1 MTPDRLRSSVGYA
14 AMLLVVTLIAGPLL
28 FVFFTSFKDQPDI
41 YAQPTSWW
49 PLRWYPQN
57 YRTATEQI
65 PFWTFLRNSLII
77 TSVLA
82 VVKFTLGVL
91 SAFGLVFVRFP
102 GRTAVFL
109 VIIAALMVPNQI
121 TVISNYALISHLGL
135 RNTFAGIILPLA
147 GVAFGTFLM
156 RNHFLSLPAE
166 IIEAARMDGA
176 RWWQL
181 LLRVVLPMSRPTMV
195 AVGVITVVN
204 EWNEY
209 LWPFLMSDDESV
221 APLPIGSDVSAAG
234 RGCDELGP
242 GDGGDAVGDAADLA
256 GLHRLAAADDKG
268 PHLGRGQGIGM
279 DPLNRRQFLALAAAA
294 AGVTAGCAGMG
305 GGGSVKSGSGPID
318 FWSSHPG
325 QSSAAERELIG
336 RFQDRFPTLS
346 VKLIDAGKDYD
357 EVAQKF
363 NAALIGTDVPDVVLL
378 DDRWWFHF
386 ALSGVLT
393 ALDDLFGQVGVDTTD
408 YVDSLLADYEFNGR
422 HYAVPYARS
431 TPLFYYNKAAWQQA
445 GLPDRGPQSWSEFDE
460 WGPELQRVVGAG
472 RSAHG
477 WANADL
483 ISWTFQGPNWAFGGA
498 YSDKW
503 TLTLTEPAT
512 IAAGNF
518 YRNSIHGKGYAAVA
532 NDIANEFATGI
543 LASAVASTGSLAGI
557 TASARFDFGAAPLP
571 TGPDAAPACPT
582 GGAGLAIPAKLSEE
596 RKVNALKFIAFV
608 TNPTNTA
615 YFSQQT
621 GYLPVRKSAVDDAS
635 ERHYLADNPR
645 ARVALDQLPHTR
657 TQDYARVF
665 LPGGDRIISA
675 GLESI
680 GLRGADV
687 TKTFTNIQKR
697 LQVILDRQIMRKLA
711 GHG

>member
-1 MTPDRLRSSVGYA
+1 
-14 AMLLVVTLIAGPLL
+14 MLLVVTLIAGPLL

-221 APLPIGSDVSAAG
+221 APLPIGLTFLQQG
-234 RGCDELGP
+234 GCDELGP

>member
-1 MTPDRLRSSVGYA
+1 
-14 AMLLVVTLIAGPLL
+14 MLLVVTLIAGPLL

-221 APLPIGSDVSAAG
+221 SDVSAAG